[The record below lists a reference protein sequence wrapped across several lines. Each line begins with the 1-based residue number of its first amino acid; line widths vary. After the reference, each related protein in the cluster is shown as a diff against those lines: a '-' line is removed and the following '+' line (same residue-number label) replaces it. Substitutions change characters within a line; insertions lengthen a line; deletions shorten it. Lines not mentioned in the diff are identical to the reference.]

1 MRYYCLELSR
11 EELLASPTMQ
21 TLREEVDSPT
31 EQGEEW
37 CQEEEV
43 YWPIFYA
50 SFRIPKEDEKEEEKK
65 EPRPLPT
72 VPIKCCL
79 WYECNHD
86 NAAPLTLCQCPCP

>member
-1 MRYYCLELSR
+1 MDQDTPTTPPPLPPPEKFREATCLELSR
-11 EELLASPTMQ
+11 EELLVSPTMQ
-21 TLREEVDSPT
+21 TLREEIDSPT

-79 WYECNHD
+79 
-86 NAAPLTLCQCPCP
+86 